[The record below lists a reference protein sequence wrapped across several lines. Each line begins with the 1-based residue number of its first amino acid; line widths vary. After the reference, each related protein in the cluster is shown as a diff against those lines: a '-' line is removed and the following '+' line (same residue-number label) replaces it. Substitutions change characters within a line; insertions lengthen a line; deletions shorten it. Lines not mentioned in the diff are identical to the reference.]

1 MSAPNHAA
9 RRNRLIRQLRSEQID
24 CLLVSSQTNVRYLT
38 GFTGDSTWLLVTPK
52 ECLLLSDTRFEV
64 QLKNECPDLDAVIRT
79 ASQSMNVCV
88 ADIIRAGRFQRIG
101 FEADHLTV
109 SQHQALQQQLGDTPA
124 VGKSGLVEELRMI
137 KDRWEIDQIRNAVR
151 AAERGFGVLRSLIR
165 SELTERQLRY
175 RLEEAMRDFGAC
187 GTAFEPI
194 VGVGPT
200 ASMPHAHAG
209 DRTVA
214 EHPALLIDWGAQTFT
229 GYRSDLTRVLVT
241 SKPTRQ
247 VQQVYE
253 VVLKA
258 QQAAIAAVRPGMTGR
273 MLDAVARE
281 VIAEAGFGDYFG
293 HSLGH
298 GIGLDIHE
306 SPRVSPTS
314 DQILRPGMVITVEP
328 GIYLP
333 GKFGVRIEDDVL
345 ITATGG
351 EILTSVPKEFD
362 QAVLEYLA

>member
-1 MSAPNHAA
+1 
-9 RRNRLIRQLRSEQID
+9 
-24 CLLVSSQTNVRYLT
+24 
-38 GFTGDSTWLLVTPK
+38 
-52 ECLLLSDTRFEV
+52 
-64 QLKNECPDLDAVIRT
+64 
-79 ASQSMNVCV
+79 
-88 ADIIRAGRFQRIG
+88 
-101 FEADHLTV
+101 
-109 SQHQALQQQLGDTPA
+109 
-124 VGKSGLVEELRMI
+124 
-137 KDRWEIDQIRNAVR
+137 
-151 AAERGFGVLRSLIR
+151 
-165 SELTERQLRY
+165 
-175 RLEEAMRDFGAC
+175 MRDFGAC

-200 ASMPHAHAG
+200 AAMPHAHAG

-241 SKPTRQ
+241 SKLTRQ

-273 MLDAVARE
+273 MLDAVARD
-281 VIAEAGFGDYFG
+281 VITEAGFGDYFG

>member
-9 RRNRLIRQLRSEQID
+9 RRNRLIRQLRTEQID

-64 QLKNECPDLDAVIRT
+64 QLKSECPDLDAVIRT

-101 FEADHLTV
+101 FEADDLTV
-109 SQHQALQQQLGDTPA
+109 S
-124 VGKSGLVEELRMI
+124 
-137 KDRWEIDQIRNAVR
+137 
-151 AAERGFGVLRSLIR
+151 RGFGVLRSLIR

-194 VGVGPT
+194 VGVGLT
-200 ASMPHAHAG
+200 AAMPHAHAG
-209 DRTVA
+209 DRAVA

-258 QQAAIAAVRPGMTGR
+258 QQAAIAAVGAGRTRP
-273 MLDAVARE
+273 L
-281 VIAEAGFGDYFG
+281 VISEAGFGDYFG